1 MAASMLST
9 RNLCRFINFRNRT
22 KLVSFMCSSTSSDD
36 PPTTQQTDNQS
47 EDNQHVHKV
56 VQAFEKLDKIAHDV
70 KVEDVP
76 IKQEKRVNPNESF
89 ASLLRKSKLLQIG
102 KPAGKVVTGKIIE
115 VQDADL
121 YIDFGGKF
129 HCVCPKPAVKPEL
142 YHRGV
147 KVKLV
152 LKDLEMSSSF
162 LGSEKHLTL
171 LEADAV
177 LLGLLDKQENSS
189 LKK

>member
-1 MAASMLST
+1 MAASMLLT

-22 KLVSFMCSSTSSDD
+22 KIVSFMCSSTSSDD
-36 PPTTQQTDNQS
+36 PPATQQTDNQS

-70 KVEDVP
+70 KIEDK
-76 IKQEKRVNPNESF
+76 IKIITDWQTC
-89 ASLLRKSKLLQIG
+89 RKSCNW
-102 KPAGKVVTGKIIE
+102 KIIE

-177 LLGLLDKQENSS
+177 LLGLLDKQENSN